1 MNDISLRQIVGTWA
15 DFVSPRTGII
25 RTVSRVQRGAEEP
38 SPPYI
43 YQSEVSHFDFQMA
56 RPQDRASA
64 GKGVTEEAA
73 IRGAIGEAIERYC
86 ASHVDPTATIV
97 SPWFPISDRAVAP
110 TDFVLY
116 SASQY
121 EQRKIQYHRWD
132 PKDEVTWVAARELP
146 SDRLVYVPASL
157 VYLQFPRQRVEDI
170 FTPATSNGLAAGPT
184 LDHAILHGLYECM
197 ERDAFLVTWMARL
210 PAPEIL
216 FDEGPSLANSIRA
229 HYKRFACD
237 LRVFRMCTDLEVH
250 VMMAVAL
257 DRTGHGPAIVVGL
270 GCHACPEDA
279 LTRAMLEICQ
289 VHPGEARRYRERPP
303 GERLKRPEDIKGLED
318 HSAWASLPER
328 LGDFSF
334 LIDSRR
340 TERLEDLPDYST
352 GNTSLDLEHC
362 IGTLQRAGSRVLYVD
377 LTTSDVAGYGIH
389 VARGLAT
396 GLQPI
401 HFGWGEERLGGT
413 RLFELPRKLGFA
425 STILSES
432 DLNPCP
438 HPLA

>member
-1 MNDISLRQIVGTWA
+1 
-15 DFVSPRTGII
+15 
-25 RTVSRVQRGAEEP
+25 
-38 SPPYI
+38 
-43 YQSEVSHFDFQMA
+43 
-56 RPQDRASA
+56 
-64 GKGVTEEAA
+64 
-73 IRGAIGEAIERYC
+73 
-86 ASHVDPTATIV
+86 
-97 SPWFPISDRAVAP
+97 
-110 TDFVLY
+110 
-116 SASQY
+116 
-121 EQRKIQYHRWD
+121 
-132 PKDEVTWVAARELP
+132 
-146 SDRLVYVPASL
+146 
-157 VYLQFPRQRVEDI
+157 
-170 FTPATSNGLAAGPT
+170 
-184 LDHAILHGLYECM
+184 
-197 ERDAFLVTWMARL
+197 
-210 PAPEIL
+210 
-216 FDEGPSLANSIRA
+216 
-229 HYKRFACD
+229 
-237 LRVFRMCTDLEVH
+237 
-250 VMMAVAL
+250 
-257 DRTGHGPAIVVGL
+257 
-270 GCHACPEDA
+270 
-279 LTRAMLEICQ
+279 MLEICQ

-303 GERLKRPEDIKGLED
+303 GERLKRLEDIKGLED

-377 LTTSDVAGYGIH
+377 LTTSDVTGYGIH